1 MMIDNLFSLKG
12 RVALVTGGSRGIG
25 KAIALRCAK
34 DGANVVIAGKS
45 HVKAPRL
52 PGTIHEAAAECEAV
66 GGKALAVR
74 CDIREEADVQAAV
87 AAAVER
93 FSGIDVLIN
102 NASAIWLRGLLDTPS
117 KRFDLMHQVNVR
129 GTFVVTQ
136 ACMPHLLRSD
146 NPHVLMLSPPLS
158 MKPKWFAGHTAY
170 TMSKYGMSM
179 CVLGMSEEFKR
190 DGIAVNAL
198 WPRTA
203 IDTAALQMIP
213 GVDTAAC
220 RTPEI
225 LSDSA
230 YIILN
235 RNSKECTGNF
245 FVDDEVL
252 ASEGITD
259 LEKYSVVP
267 GTKDFLLDF
276 FLD

>member
-1 MMIDNLFSLKG
+1 MTRTLAGKTVFVS
-12 RVALVTGGSRGIG
+12 GGSRGIG

-129 GTFVVTQ
+129 GTFLVTQ

-179 CVLGMSEEFKR
+179 CALGLAAEFADR
-190 DGIAVNAL
+190 GIAVNAL
-198 WPRTA
+198 WPKTV
-203 IDTAALQMIP
+203 IHTAALQMLP
-213 GVDTAAC
+213 GIDVSRC

-225 LSDSA
+225 VADAAHAIVTKGSRERTGAFLVDEDVLREEGVA
-230 YIILN
+230 DFARYAVDAT
-235 RNSKECTGNF
+235 KE
-245 FVDDEVL
+245 
-252 ASEGITD
+252 
-259 LEKYSVVP
+259 
-267 GTKDFLLDF
+267 LLPDF